1 MLDVKIASE
10 QPRDSNSSWI
20 SLLAEMIFSK
30 SKLDVTLRHFI
41 LFHTVCEM
49 RMRSVCTWP
58 RVTPRRI

>member
-10 QPRDSNSSWI
+10 QPRDSNSFWI

-41 LFHTVCEM
+41 LVCEM